1 MVLGEQ
7 AWMRACCH
15 THIAASGEEKDVVDA
30 TATATATAATRAV
43 ATAAAAAGWQVLA
56 GVEL

>member
-1 MVLGEQ
+1 MDERMLPQ
-7 AWMRACCH
+7 

-30 TATATATAATRAV
+30 TAIAAVATVTATAATRAV